1 VQVAGLVSSDNGLRR
16 QLNEADVI
24 AGRKPEMR
32 AYEPTLMDQ
41 LRYKAIDVLAPLFG
55 GDERAANAYYR
66 DKVQPTAEFLPGVGD
81 AMAAAEA
88 KDAFGQGDYLGGG
101 LLAAGAAAGLV
112 PGVGDAVQKGIKA
125 AVKSRG
131 DEVLGLLKSGK
142 ADQVTDEMLDLG
154 NAADNA
160 NLNAYLF
167 DNYDLPMDEASRM
180 ARAQEY
186 GFEGYHGTTHDFPAF
201 DAERGNYEGHF
212 GRGNYF
218 TSEPLDAGANYA
230 GEGPDLTGR
239 ITQRAEQL
247 ASELDLDYDDP
258 KVIEMA
264 RRELVGPHQGA
275 IIPAM
280 VRGDVVDVRPHTR
293 GGSTALENNEGPY
306 STDDFIDDAKKELGD
321 DADEFEIRARA
332 SEIAFEENSYHEPEG
347 KLANFAQGIRDAGWR
362 NDFDADEA
370 LEPIQESLF
379 EGYAAAT
386 DLDKSLRGGPLMY
399 AENPETGALIGNDV
413 IRQGFVSAGY
423 PNILMDAPSAF
434 PNMQN
439 IPEGTEHLINSSP
452 EMIRSR
458 FARFD
463 PRLKHLRNLSAG
475 VGGGAVLAN
484 EIAKIIAGQKDDQTV
499 Y

>member
-1 VQVAGLVSSDNGLRR
+1 MPTLQEIAASASRPRR
-16 QLNEADVI
+16 STLGTVMEGAR
-24 AGRKPEMR
+24 GGELR
-32 AYEPTLMDQ
+32 AYEPGVMDNV
-41 LRYKAIDVLAPLFG
+41 RNFAMNALAPLFG
-55 GDERAANAYYR
+55 GDVRAANAYYR
-66 DKVQPTAEFLPGVGD
+66 DKIQPTAEFLPGVGD
-81 AMAAAEA
+81 VMAAGEA
-88 KDAFGQGDYLGGG
+88 RDAFGQGNYLGGG
-101 LLAAGAAAGLV
+101 LLAAGAMAGLV

-167 DNYDLPMDEASRM
+167 ENYDLPMDEASRM

-293 GGSTALENNEGPY
+293 GGSTVLENSEGPY
-306 STDDFIDDAKKELGD
+306 STDDFIDDAKNELGD

-332 SEIAFEENSYHEPEG
+332 SEIAFEG
-347 KLANFAQGIRDAGWR
+347 K
-362 NDFDADEA
+362 
-370 LEPIQESLF
+370 
-379 EGYAAAT
+379 
-386 DLDKSLRGGPLMY
+386 
-399 AENPETGALIGNDV
+399 
-413 IRQGFVSAGY
+413 FVSRAGGEVRR
-423 PNILMDAPSAF
+423 F
-434 PNMQN
+434 C
-439 IPEGTEHLINSSP
+439 TRH
-452 EMIRSR
+452 SR
-458 FARFD
+458 CW
-463 PRLKHLRNLSAG
+463 
-475 VGGGAVLAN
+475 LA
-484 EIAKIIAGQKDDQTV
+484 Q
-499 Y
+499 